1 MPGGWL
7 AGWGDGERGS
17 RLGFPSGRL
26 RGWSCWVE
34 VEGAV
39 GQPPRVVK
47 AYTQAMGKPRP

>member
-47 AYTQAMGKPRP
+47 AYTEAMGKPRP